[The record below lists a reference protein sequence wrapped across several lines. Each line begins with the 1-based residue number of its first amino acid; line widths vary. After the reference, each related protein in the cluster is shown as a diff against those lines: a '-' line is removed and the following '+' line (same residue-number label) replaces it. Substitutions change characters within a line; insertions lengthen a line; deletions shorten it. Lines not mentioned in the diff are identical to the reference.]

1 MEPVQNLI
9 TRQATGLFL
18 GPLLFV
24 LLLLLPLPVDMPA
37 PALRVAAVVC
47 LMAVWWITEATP
59 IAATALLPIVLF
71 PLLGVMSTAETTV
84 SYSNHLIYL
93 FMGGFLIAVTI
104 QKWQLH
110 RRIAMHTI
118 QLVGVSPNRMILGFM
133 VATSFL
139 SMWISNTATTMMMLP
154 IGLAVVSQ
162 LNAIHQKQFE
172 RTEIPDQ
179 GKRFGLAL
187 MLGIAYSASIGGTA
201 TLIGTPPN
209 AILAGMAEELYG
221 LSISFTD
228 WLLFGLPL
236 SLVML
241 AATWFYL
248 TRMAFPSK
256 ITVLPGAKQLIS
268 QELAQLGPV
277 SREEKWVMTVFVSV
291 SGAWIVRGLIDIPAL
306 EMLSDASIAM
316 AGALLLFI
324 IPSDFHKREFLLDW
338 KTAATIPWE
347 IIILFGG
354 GFALAQGFNESGLSQ
369 WIAHQLSVLAGAPL
383 IVLIGTIT
391 FTVIFLTEVTSNTAT
406 ATLMIPVMGALAI
419 AMEMHP
425 YALMIPTAIAASY
438 AFMLPVATPPN
449 AIVFSSKYITIPQM
463 AKAGFLLNIVAAILI
478 TLFVLFGLPLIWGL
492 DLTGIPEALIN
503 RN

>member
-1 MEPVQNLI
+1 MQKLI
-9 TRQATGLFL
+9 TRQAIGLFL

-24 LLLLLPLPVDMPA
+24 LILLLPLPADMPA
-37 PALRVAAVVC
+37 PALRVAAVAS
-47 LMAVWWITEATP
+47 LMAVWWITEAVP
-59 IAATALLPIVLF
+59 IAATALLPIILF
-71 PLLGVMSTAETTV
+71 PLLGVMSTAETTR
-84 SYSNHLIYL
+84 SYGNHLIYL
-93 FMGGFLIAVTI
+93 FMGGFLIAVTM

-133 VATSFL
+133 VATAFL

-154 IGLAVVSQ
+154 IGMAVISQ
-162 LNAIHQKQFE
+162 LNTMQRQQLE
-172 RTEIPDQ
+172 RAEIPDQ

-187 MLGIAYSASIGGTA
+187 MLGIAYSASIGGVA

-209 AILAGMAEELYG
+209 AILAGMAEQLYG
-221 LSISFTD
+221 LSISFAD
-228 WLLFGLPL
+228 WLIFGLPL

-248 TRMAFPSK
+248 THLAFPSG
-256 ITVLPGAKQLIS
+256 ITALPGAKQLIS

-277 SREEKWVMTVFVSV
+277 SREERWVLTIFLSV
-291 SGAWIVRGLIDIPAL
+291 SGAWIARGLVDIPAL
-306 EMLSDASIAM
+306 KMLSDASIAM

-324 IPSDFHKREFLLDW
+324 IPSNFRKREFLLDW

-369 WIAHQLSVLAGAPL
+369 WIAYQLSILAGVPL
-383 IVLIGTIT
+383 VILIGAIT
-391 FTVIFLTEVTSNTAT
+391 LTVIFLTEVTSNTAT
-406 ATLMIPVMGALAI
+406 ATIMIPVMGALAI
-419 AMEMHP
+419 TMEMHP
-425 YALMIPTAIAASY
+425 YALMIPAAIAASY

-449 AIVFSSKYITIPQM
+449 AIVFSSKYVTIPQM
-463 AKAGFLLNIVAAILI
+463 AKAGFWLNIVAAILI
-478 TLFVLFGLPLIWGL
+478 SLFVLFGLPLIWGL
-492 DLTGIPEALIN
+492 DLTGTPEVLIN